1 MSKTDKRNK
10 LKDNPFD
17 YKIMKSQKTLIYYKN
32 RQIMML
38 SEKDTKKLLQ
48 RINNK
53 SEFEIQL
60 ALAKV
65 TGNFKHGNE

>member
-1 MSKTDKRNK
+1 MNKTDSRNK
-10 LKDNPFD
+10 LRENPFD

-32 RQIMML
+32 KQIMTL
-38 SEKDTKKLLQ
+38 SEKDTKRLLG
-48 RINNK
+48 RIANK

-60 ALAKV
+60 ALAKI